1 MHYSVKTGA
10 CLLAMFV
17 ALQSSAFAQSHTE
30 PGSGA
35 TYHYDDWRKQPP
47 QEAFDVAPAPAEG
60 MNALL
65 YLSVGLSGRAQ
76 ASTRHRHNARIHY
89 TRRCWPG
96 SRCKSDSIGPSLF
109 GPYCNQCDQK
119 DALDTSAKARCAN
132 RRENLFPAYI

>member
-17 ALQSSAFAQSHTE
+17 AFQLSAFAQSHTE

-35 TYHYDDWRKQPP
+35 TYHYDDWRKEPP

-60 MNALL
+60 MHSFISRLDYPAELRRRRVTGTMRV
-65 YLSVGLSGRAQ
+65 SVTLDAAG
-76 ASTRHRHNARIHY
+76 
-89 TRRCWPG
+89 PG
-96 SRCKSDSIGPSLF
+96 SRCKSDSIRPSLF